1 MKPCYLIN
9 PRFSKSNNDKTM
21 VLSKCAIYGTKNSR
35 FIKNKK
41 QKGILS
47 SLGLK
52 TPLNKFSLLGDILF

>member
-9 PRFSKSNNDKTM
+9 PRVSKNNNAKIM

>member
-9 PRFSKSNNDKTM
+9 PRVSKSNNAKTM

-41 QKGILS
+41 EY
-47 SLGLK
+47 
-52 TPLNKFSLLGDILF
+52 

>member
-9 PRFSKSNNDKTM
+9 PRFSKSNNAKTM
-21 VLSKCAIYGTKNSR
+21 VLSKCTIYGTKNSR